1 MKFNVKNLFMGVVLI
16 IVLAVVFLRGD
27 QLVELGETMKQ
38 GSPLPLVA
46 AILTQLGK
54 YFAQSFA
61 YSRSFAAVGER
72 MEPKSTLPL
81 VFGTF
86 FMNTIAP
93 SMNLAGTTL
102 VVDDARRRGIPAGKA
117 TGAALLMQITIDGAF
132 STLMV
137 CAFIFLAVTVG
148 LSPVWFLMGMV
159 VLCLVG
165 TMVALLILAHK
176 KPDLLMR
183 LLRPVERVSR
193 KVVARV
199 RKKPLEPWAE
209 RIAQAFSEAAGM
221 IGHSPKPTLQAYGCS
236 LIASLCEL
244 SCFALVGIGF
254 GVDTAP
260 ALVCG
265 YVVATLFAMISVT
278 PQGVGVVEAA
288 VVVAFTSFG
297 ESAAAGTAIGLVYR
311 GIVFWMPFIIGAVLI
326 NTTKAFKGDVKQA
339 AYDQDMGAVAGTA
352 ATAARLEEEAR
363 ADAARFKRAAA
374 LRSRRAD
381 AHAAHGG
388 QPVAGTVPPEADAI
402 AAGGAAMA
410 NAAAQTVPFAQGDT
424 PALIAGMVPFVE
436 GETPVPSADT
446 VPFAEGIAVS
456 PAAQTVPFAEAGA
469 PAEAERTEP
478 SVRIAD
484 TPGQPTV
491 SFEPASTAQAPH
503 AADTPDDLPGEE
515 GCS

>member
-1 MKFNVKNLFMGVVLI
+1 MKFNVKNLLMGVVLI

-46 AILTQLGK
+46 AILTQLCK

-132 STLMV
+132 STLMI
-137 CAFIFLAVTVG
+137 CAFIFLALTVG
-148 LSPVWFLMGMV
+148 LSPVWFGMGMV

-165 TMVALLILAHK
+165 TMVSLLVLAHR
-176 KPDLLMR
+176 KPDTLMR
-183 LLRPVERVSR
+183 ILRPVERLSC
-193 KVVARV
+193 KVVSRV
-199 RKKPLEPWAE
+199 RKNKPLAPWAE

-244 SCFALVGIGF
+244 SCFVLVGIGF
-254 GVDTAP
+254 GVENAP

-265 YVVATLFAMISVT
+265 YVVATLFAMISFT

-297 ESAAAGTAIGLVYR
+297 ETAAAGTAIGLVYR

-339 AYDQDMGAVAGTA
+339 AYDQDMGAVAGTV

-363 ADAARFKRAAA
+363 ADTERMRQEEASQAAAGAQETEPIPDVARF
-374 LRSRRAD
+374 AD
-381 AHAAHGG
+381 APT
-388 QPVAGTVPPEADAI
+388 QPE
-402 AAGGAAMA
+402 
-410 NAAAQTVPFAQGDT
+410 
-424 PALIAGMVPFVE
+424 PALDAAPTQRLE
-436 GETPVPSADT
+436 QTADT
-446 VPFAEGIAVS
+446 LTDLSGEGDS
-456 PAAQTVPFAEAGA
+456 P
-469 PAEAERTEP
+469 
-478 SVRIAD
+478 
-484 TPGQPTV
+484 QPYTGLG
-491 SFEPASTAQAPH
+491 TK
-503 AADTPDDLPGEE
+503 
-515 GCS
+515 